1 MVKYSILNINN
12 DKKWQ
17 KDVGL
22 IVLAGLKPSSHSR
35 SLSHYCTPRGLLA
48 AEFPPWPGSP
58 LLSQPG
64 HPGLPQCAHV
74 DGELSA
80 DVQSTTPRLKPSTTP
95 DLQVAGLQERAT
107 TPSRETSAMYATS
120 PLLNTNP
127 HSDQELHVKAPPIIH
142 AFATRA
148 LLSLNREHPMPI
160 YNIHS

>member
-1 MVKYSILNINN
+1 MNDVTLVLQVVIHHRYCNN
-12 DKKWQ
+12 
-17 KDVGL
+17 VH
-22 IVLAGLKPSSHSR
+22 VSHSR

-58 LLSQPG
+58 LLSQPE

-107 TPSRETSAMYATS
+107 TPSREPSAMYATS
-120 PLLNTNP
+120 SLLNTNP
-127 HSDQELHVKAPPIIH
+127 PPIIH

-148 LLSLNREHPMPI
+148 LLSLD
-160 YNIHS
+160 